1 MEPKKYLKRETH
13 KDNCKQYRVFHEIKE
28 EEKHTTKKHE
38 FIYTGKL
45 KKKIF
50 SKNVPFF
57 NIYLP
62 TEFSILSY
70 NSSDNEHIGRAWI
83 YVSLGAPLYP

>member
-45 KKKIF
+45 KKKFLVRMFRSSTSICRRN
-50 SKNVPFF
+50 SQSYRTIRQTM
-57 NIYLP
+57 NIL
-62 TEFSILSY
+62 E
-70 NSSDNEHIGRAWI
+70 EHGFM
-83 YVSLGAPLYP
+83 